1 MARKQQDDTIVL
13 DMRTL
18 LTPLSI
24 LLGSI
29 ILSTVL
35 LIGLLSINSNVK
47 NLSGTAVNGTNTGDS
62 NDGTDTGNGA
72 PTQPTT
78 GKVNIDDDPVLGD
91 KKKAKV
97 AIVEF
102 SDYECPFCKR
112 FHQETFDQIVKDY
125 VNTNKAV
132 FVYRDFPLSFHDPL
146 ATKEALAANCVKE
159 QKGDKTYFEYGR
171 SIYDATNSNG
181 QGLQVE
187 KLYELAN
194 KVGVDQNKF
203 KSCFESEKYKAE
215 VTKDLTDGTNAG
227 ISGTPGFI
235 VGVLKDD
242 GTVDGTIVSGAQP
255 YSAFQQAIEEQLA
268 K

>member
-47 NLSGTAVNGTNTGDS
+47 NLSGTAVNGTI
-62 NDGTDTGNGA
+62 
-72 PTQPTT
+72 T